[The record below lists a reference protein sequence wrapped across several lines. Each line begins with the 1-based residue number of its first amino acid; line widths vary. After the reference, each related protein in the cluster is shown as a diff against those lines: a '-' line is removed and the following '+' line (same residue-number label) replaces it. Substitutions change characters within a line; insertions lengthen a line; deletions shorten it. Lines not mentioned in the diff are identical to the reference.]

1 MNASAY
7 HPRFARRSRREY
19 YSNHARSNEDM
30 GWFRGYASRSNLS
43 RRNPGL
49 FFPSMMHVRPREE
62 KKLCRLQIWD
72 FSPENLPELSVPDV
86 GVLRTRV
93 KFNNDSSCSIASD
106 FSRLACFEQS
116 SGMIF
121 KCFSK
126 KLFSLK

>member
-1 MNASAY
+1 
-7 HPRFARRSRREY
+7 
-19 YSNHARSNEDM
+19 
-30 GWFRGYASRSNLS
+30 
-43 RRNPGL
+43 
-49 FFPSMMHVRPREE
+49 MMHVRPREE